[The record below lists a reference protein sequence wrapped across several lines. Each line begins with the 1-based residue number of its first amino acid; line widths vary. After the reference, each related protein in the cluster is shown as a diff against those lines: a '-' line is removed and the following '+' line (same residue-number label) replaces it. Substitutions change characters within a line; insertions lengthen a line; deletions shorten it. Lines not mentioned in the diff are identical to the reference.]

1 MIWIALTIAAAVA
14 AGVAAERQA
23 GARAGA
29 ASRRMMR
36 ITLYVLVPPVVFFN
50 LARLELNADVGA
62 GIALGWVVV
71 VATGLLAYG
80 AGRLLRL
87 PRPQAGAMI
96 NASLHPNTGYLGLP
110 LCAAALGTDSLD
122 EAVAYDVLVGAP
134 TLLLGVFGVGAAF
147 GTRGGETVRDRVRVF
162 FTRNPPLFAAALAL
176 VAPDVLAPDVLVD
189 ASRVVVFAILP
200 LGFFAVGVTLA
211 EEAQAKPVASE
222 ARPKGALRVPPPLTA
237 PIAAALGLRLVLA
250 PLLLLALAAPLIDL
264 PHAYLILAAMP
275 AGLNGLIVAHEY
287 GLDLAFAAAAIT
299 WGTAIV
305 VPTALVVS
313 ILV

>member
-14 AGVAAERQA
+14 AGVGAERKL
-23 GARAGA
+23 GPRAGA

-36 ITLYVLVPPVVFFN
+36 LTLYVLVPPVVFFN
-50 LARLELNADVGA
+50 LARLRIDADVGA
-62 GIALGWVVV
+62 GIALGWIVV
-71 VATGLLAYG
+71 VAVGLLAY
-80 AGRLLRL
+80 ATGRLLRL
-87 PRPQAGAMI
+87 PRGQAGALI

-162 FTRNPPLFAAALAL
+162 FTRNPPLFAAVLALA
-176 VAPDVLAPDVLVD
+176 APDALAPDVLVD
-189 ASRVVVFAILP
+189 ASRLVVFAILP

-211 EEAQAKPVASE
+211 EEAQE
-222 ARPKGALRVPPPLTA
+222 GAQRVPPPLTA
-237 PIAAALGLRLVLA
+237 PIAAALVMRLALA

-264 PHAYLILAAMP
+264 PDAYLILAAMP

-287 GLDLAFAAAAIT
+287 GLDLGFAAGAIT
-299 WGTAIV
+299 WGTALV

-313 ILV
+313 ILA